1 MKCFE
6 RVFYEILQEVDANFN
21 EQVDPGTS
29 VLTSILC
36 YSKMHNFDSN
46 YVYEGYIPLDFD
58 DVKMHY
64 YLSNKRMY
72 FSIDK
77 HDMSDND
84 IPRLQLLLFQ
94 YIQRFVHDYKLNNFV
109 HGLHTSKC
117 SP

>member
-46 YVYEGYIPLDFD
+46 YVYEGYIPLDLD
-58 DVKMHY
+58 DVKLHY

-109 HGLHTSKC
+109 HGLHTSKLI
-117 SP
+117 